1 MKEYFH
7 AWNSVFEGLPQPF
20 WKVFQN
26 YSELKYAWENLTEI
40 QLKRLQISDIYIK
53 KYLQAKKSGE
63 FFKNLDE
70 FEKNSIKILT
80 IRDKEYPISLRSLN
94 THLPPLVLY
103 VKGNFDFNSK
113 QSLSI
118 VGTRQMTGYGEITT
132 KKLVNALSRYN
143 IAITSGM
150 ARGVDITAHR
160 SAIECNMSTIAV
172 LGYGL
177 KQIPYYLRGFAE
189 KITKNGAVISEYPPD
204 LQAQKY
210 HFPLRNRIISGLS
223 NATAVI
229 EAGVKSG
236 ARITAQYALD
246 QSRDVYAVP
255 GNIYDEKSKGTN
267 LLIQRA
273 SAHPLLEAEDILDSY
288 DLPVSIKSNPKKYP
302 KSHRS
307 IIKHLKQ
314 NHYSAHQL
322 LTKSSL
328 PAHKFNLALTE
339 LELEGEVSKNKDGKY
354 YLT

>member
-7 AWNSVFEGLPQPF
+7 AWNTVFEGMPQPF
-20 WKVFQN
+20 WKVFKS
-26 YSELKYAWENLTEI
+26 YSDLKYAWKNLTES
-40 QLKRLQISDIYIK
+40 QLKRLQINDIYIK
-53 KYLQAKKSGE
+53 KYLEEKKSGE
-63 FFKNLDE
+63 VLQKVDELDN
-70 FEKNSIKILT
+70 NSIKILT
-80 IRDKEYPISLRSLN
+80 IKDNEYPVNLRSLN

-132 KKLVNALSRYN
+132 KKLINTLSKYN

-160 SAIECNMSTIAV
+160 TAIECDMSTIAV

-177 KQIPYYLRGFAE
+177 KQIPYYLRDFAE
-189 KITKNGAVISEYPPD
+189 LITQNGAVVSEYPPC
-204 LQAQKY
+204 LKAQKY

-223 NATAVI
+223 KATAVI

-273 SAHPLLEAEDILDSY
+273 SAHPLLEAEDILNSY

-307 IIKHLKQ
+307 IIKHLKK